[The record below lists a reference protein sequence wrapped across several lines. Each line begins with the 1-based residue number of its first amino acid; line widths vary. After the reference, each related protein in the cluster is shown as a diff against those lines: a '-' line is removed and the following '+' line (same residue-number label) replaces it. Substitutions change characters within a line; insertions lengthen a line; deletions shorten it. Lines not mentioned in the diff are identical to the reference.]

1 MSKLKTLDDLD
12 VSAKRVLLRVDLNV
26 PLDGE
31 KVRDATRI
39 DRILPTI
46 NELLDKNAA
55 IILLSHMGRP
65 KGAVVPEM
73 SLLPVVAV
81 LAEKIGRPV
90 KFIKT
95 DWCDSHTA
103 KAAQQMRP
111 GDILVL
117 ENTRFSAGEENNDP
131 AFIKQLQDLGEV
143 YVDDAFS
150 TAHRAHASTEGI
162 ARVLPS
168 AAGRAMEREL
178 DALDKALGNPKHPL
192 IAVIGGAKI
201 SSKLDLIGNLCSKV
215 DVLVIGGAMANTF
228 LAAQGFSVG
237 KSLCEYDLL
246 DVARNILK
254 TADEKDTNVILPTDV
269 VVAEDFKAHAKSRVC
284 PVAQVR
290 DDEMILDI
298 GTDSLK
304 RLEGIFADAR
314 TVVWNGPFGA
324 FEMPPF
330 DHGTNEAARM
340 VAELTR
346 SGRLSSI
353 AGGGDTVAAL
363 NNAGVAEDFTF
374 ISTAGGAFLEW
385 LEGKELPGVKVLQKN
400 CCPDAA

>member
-26 PLDGE
+26 PLDGS

-46 NELLDKNAA
+46 KELLDKNAA
-55 IILLSHMGRP
+55 VIVLSHMGRP

-73 SLLPVVAV
+73 SLLPVVAI
-81 LAEKIGRPV
+81 LAEKIGKPV
-90 KFIKT
+90 RFIKT
-95 DWCDSHTA
+95 DWCDSNAT
-103 KAAQQMRP
+103 KAAQQMQP
-111 GDILVL
+111 GEVLVL
-117 ENTRFSAGEENNDP
+117 ENTRFHAGEERNDP
-131 AFIKQLQDLGEV
+131 TFVKQLQGLGEV

-162 ARVLPS
+162 AHLLPA

-178 DALDKALGNPKHPL
+178 DALDKALGNPQHPL
-192 IAVIGGAKI
+192 VAVIGGAKI

-254 TADEKDTNVILPTDV
+254 TADEKDTSVILPTDV
-269 VVAEDFKAHAKSRVC
+269 VVAEGFEAHAKSRVC
-284 PVAQVR
+284 PVTDVR
-290 DDEMILDI
+290 DGEMILDI

-304 RLEGIFADAR
+304 HLEGIFADAK

-340 VAELTR
+340 VAELTK
-346 SGRLSSI
+346 SGHLSSI

-363 NNAGVAEDFTF
+363 KNAGVSDDFTF

-385 LEGKELPGVKVLQKN
+385 LEGKELPGVKILQKN
-400 CCPDAA
+400 C

>member
-1 MSKLKTLDDLD
+1 MRKLKTLDDLD

-26 PLDGE
+26 PLDGA

-55 IILLSHMGRP
+55 VIVLSHMGRP

-90 KFIKT
+90 RFIKT
-95 DWCDSHTA
+95 DWCDS
-103 KAAQQMRP
+103 KASQAALQMQS
-111 GDILVL
+111 GDVLLL
-117 ENTRFSAGEENNDP
+117 ENTRFSAGEESNDP
-131 AFIKQLQDLGEV
+131 AFVKQLQDLGEV

-162 ARVLPS
+162 AHLLPA
-168 AAGRAMEREL
+168 AAGRAMEIEL
-178 DALDKALGNPKHPL
+178 DALDKALGNPQHPL
-192 IAVIGGAKI
+192 VAVIGGAKI

-215 DVLVIGGAMANTF
+215 DVLIIGGAMANTF
-228 LAAQGFSVG
+228 LAAQGYSVG

-254 TADEKDTNVILPTDV
+254 TADEKNTTVILPKDV

-284 PVAQVR
+284 PVSDVR

-298 GTDSLK
+298 GKDSLK
-304 RLEGIFADAR
+304 RLEGIFVDAK

-324 FEMPPF
+324 FEMQPF
-330 DHGTNEAARM
+330 DNGTNKAARM
-340 VAELTR
+340 VAELTLKGHLR
-346 SGRLSSI
+346 SI

-363 NNAGVAEDFTF
+363 NNAGVSDNFTF

-400 CCPDAA
+400 C

>member
-12 VSAKRVLLRVDLNV
+12 VNAKRVLLRVDLNV
-26 PLDGE
+26 PLDG
-31 KVRDATRI
+31 KQVRDATRI

-65 KGAVVPEM
+65 NGTVVPEM
-73 SLLPVVAV
+73 SLRPVVPV
-81 LAEKIGRPV
+81 LASKIGRPV
-90 KFIKT
+90 KFIET
-95 DWCDSHTA
+95 DWCDCTA
-103 KAAQQMRP
+103 IEAARQMQP

-117 ENTRFSAGEENNDP
+117 ENTRFSAGEESNDP

-150 TAHRAHASTEGI
+150 TAHRAHASTQGI

-178 DALDKALGNPKHPL
+178 DALDKALGTPQHPL
-192 IAVIGGAKI
+192 VAVIGGAKI

-254 TADEKDTNVILPTDV
+254 TAEEQSTTVILPTDV

-284 PVAQVR
+284 PVSDVR

-304 RLEGIFADAR
+304 HLEGVFAAAK

-324 FEMPPF
+324 FEMQPF
-330 DHGTNEAARM
+330 DHGTNVAASM
-340 VAELTR
+340 VARLTK
-346 SGRLSSI
+346 SGNLSSI

-363 NNAGVAEDFTF
+363 NNAGVSEDFTF

-400 CCPDAA
+400 C

>member
-1 MSKLKTLDDLD
+1 MSKLKTLDDLN
-12 VSAKRVLLRVDLNV
+12 VNAKRVLLRVDLNV
-26 PLDGE
+26 PLDGT

-39 DRILPTI
+39 DRILPTL

-55 IILLSHMGRP
+55 IIVLSHMGRP
-65 KGAVVPEM
+65 KGTVIPEM
-73 SLLPVVAV
+73 SLQPVVAV
-81 LAEKIGRPV
+81 LAEKIGKPV
-90 KFIKT
+90 RFIET
-95 DWCDSHTA
+95 DWCDSKAA
-103 KAAQQMRP
+103 KAAQQMQA
-111 GDILVL
+111 GDVLML
-117 ENTRFSAGEENNDP
+117 ENTRFSPGEENNDP

-162 ARVLPS
+162 AHLLPA
-168 AAGRAMEREL
+168 AAGRAMEQEL
-178 DALDKALGNPKHPL
+178 EALDKALGNPQHPL
-192 IAVIGGAKI
+192 VAVIGGAKI

-237 KSLCEYDLL
+237 KSLCEFDLL
-246 DVARNILK
+246 DVARTILK
-254 TADEKDTNVILPTDV
+254 TAEKQNTSVILPTDV
-269 VVAEDFKAHAKSRVC
+269 VVAEDFKAHANSRIC
-284 PVAQVR
+284 PVAEVR
-290 DDEMILDI
+290 DGEMILDI

-304 RLEGIFADAR
+304 HLEKIFTDAR

-340 VAELTR
+340 VAELTK
-346 SGRLSSI
+346 SGQLISI

-363 NNAGVAEDFTF
+363 NNAGVSDDFTF

-400 CCPDAA
+400 C

>member
-12 VSAKRVLLRVDLNV
+12 VNAKRVLLRVDLNV
-26 PLDGE
+26 PLDGD

-39 DRILPTI
+39 DRVLPTI
-46 NELLDKNAA
+46 KELLDKNAA
-55 IILLSHMGRP
+55 IIVLSHMGRP

-95 DWCDSHTA
+95 DWCDSNATR
-103 KAAQQMRP
+103 AAQQMQP
-111 GDILVL
+111 GDVLVL
-117 ENTRFSAGEENNDP
+117 ENTRFSAGEESNDP

-162 ARVLPS
+162 AHLLPA

-178 DALDKALGNPKHPL
+178 AALDKALGTPQHPL
-192 IAVIGGAKI
+192 VAVIGGSKI

-254 TADEKDTNVILPTDV
+254 TADQKNTSVILPADV
-269 VVAEDFKAHAKSRVC
+269 VVAQDFKAHAKSRVC
-284 PVAQVR
+284 PVNDVHN
-290 DDEMILDI
+290 DEMILDI
-298 GTDSLK
+298 GTDSLSHLK
-304 RLEGIFADAR
+304 GVFADAK

-330 DHGTNEAARM
+330 DHGTNVAAGM
-340 VAELTR
+340 VAALTK

-363 NNAGVAEDFTF
+363 KNAGVSDDFTF

-400 CCPDAA
+400 C

>member
-1 MSKLKTLDDLD
+1 MSKLRTLDDLD
-12 VSAKRVLLRVDLNV
+12 VSAKRVLLRGDLNV

-39 DRILPTI
+39 DSILPTI

-65 KGAVVPEM
+65 NGTVVPEM
-73 SLLPVVAV
+73 SLQPVVAV

-90 KFIKT
+90 RFIET
-95 DWCDSHTA
+95 NWCDSKAT
-103 KAAQQMRP
+103 KAAQQMQP
-111 GDILVL
+111 GDVLVM
-117 ENTRFSAGEENNDP
+117 ENTRFHAGEETNDP
-131 AFIKQLQDLGEV
+131 AFVKQLRDLGEV

-162 ARVLPS
+162 ARLLPA

-178 DALDKALGNPKHPL
+178 EALDKALGNPQHPL

-201 SSKLDLIGNLCSKV
+201 SSKLALIGNLCSKV

-228 LAAQGFSVG
+228 LAARGFSVG

-254 TADEKDTNVILPTDV
+254 TADEKDTDVILPTDV
-269 VVAEDFKAHAKSRVC
+269 VVAKDFKAHANSRVC
-284 PVAQVR
+284 PVAEVR

-304 RLEGIFADAR
+304 YLEGIFSDAK

-324 FEMPPF
+324 FEIPPF
-330 DHGTNEAARM
+330 DNGTNVAAGM
-340 VAELTR
+340 VARLTK
-346 SGRLSSI
+346 SGHLSSI

-363 NNAGVAEDFTF
+363 KNAGVSDDFTF

-400 CCPDAA
+400 C